1 MVVIKFATYTNR
13 CPFSKNI
20 IHPTNKIC
28 LFNLEQFEAFKKIIN
43 KVLPTLL
50 PEELIDLIIEK
61 TGYEKLI
68 HSFGLI
74 NYTYWTE
81 KLPLSNKI
89 IKKNKNKTDLII
101 EFAKLTGFSDEE
113 TEETDISSDEE
124 SVSQETEETDSE

>member
-28 LFNLEQFEAFKKIIN
+28 LFNQEQFEAFKKMIN
-43 KVLPTLL
+43 KVLPALL

-74 NYTYWTE
+74 NYTHWTE
-81 KLPLSNKI
+81 KHPLSNKI

-101 EFAKLTGFSDEE
+101 EFAKLTSFSDEE
-113 TEETDISSDEE
+113 TDETDQTEDEDEEEDESEET
-124 SVSQETEETDSE
+124 V